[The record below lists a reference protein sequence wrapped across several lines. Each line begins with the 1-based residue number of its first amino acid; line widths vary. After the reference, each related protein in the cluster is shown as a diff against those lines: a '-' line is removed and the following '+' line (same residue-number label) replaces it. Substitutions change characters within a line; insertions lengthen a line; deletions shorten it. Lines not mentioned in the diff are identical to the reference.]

1 MVLDDT
7 CCFIPCSSE
16 QEASFACLL
25 LNSDLAK
32 RFLHALVF
40 FDAKRPVTI
49 DLLNRIDLKRLA
61 DRLGLE
67 SDARKYF
74 RDAAFFEGRQGLLV
88 FEEREKYRTKAFS
101 RRHVP
106 RRR

>member
-1 MVLDDT
+1 VW
-7 CCFIPCSSE
+7 
-16 QEASFACLL
+16 LL

-40 FDAKRPVTI
+40 YDAKRPVTI
-49 DLLNRIDLKRLA
+49 DVLNRIDVKRIA
-61 DRLGLE
+61 ERLGLE

-74 RDAAFFEGRQGLLV
+74 RDAAFFEGRQGLFV
-88 FEEREKYRTKAFS
+88 FEEHEKYRTKAS
-101 RRHVP
+101 SGRRIP